1 MNNIIVDTS
10 GWLEYF
16 SDGENSDIFAGV
28 ILDKSSKIIIPVIVI
43 YEIFKKVLMERDENT
58 ALQTIAQLQK
68 YQIEIVDDS
77 LALQSARI
85 SAEHK
90 IPMADSMIYA
100 VTLKYNAILWTQ
112 DEHFKKLPNAKYI
125 EKKKGRV

>member
-16 SDGENSDIFAGV
+16 SDGENSDTFAGI
-28 ILDKSSKIIIPVIVI
+28 ILDKTSKIIVPVIVV
-43 YEIFKKVLMERDENT
+43 YEIFKKVLMERDEDI

-68 YQIEIVDDS
+68 YQIENIDDS
-77 LALQSARI
+77 LALHSAKI

-100 VTLKYNAILWTQ
+100 VNLKYNATLWTQ
-112 DEHFKKLPNAKYI
+112 DEHFKKLPNSKYV
-125 EKKKGRV
+125 EKKKGG